1 MTFHYKIYFFF
12 FVLVLSTPLLE
23 KVKSEFEDGNLIVD
37 WTNLGNLSTQKAN
50 LHKEGDWSAI
60 NGTKYTVENILLYD
74 SIVID
79 IYLHGDPKWIRFE
92 YKGIPFLCFI

>member
-1 MTFHYKIYFFF
+1 MTFHYKIYFYF
-12 FVLVLSTPLLE
+12 FVLVLSSPLLE

-37 WTNLGNLSTQKAN
+37 CTNLGNLSTQKAS
-50 LHKEGDWSAI
+50 LQKGGPWSAI

-74 SIVID
+74 SIFID
-79 IYLHGDPKWIRFE
+79 IYVRGDPKWIRFE